1 VRKASRNLPDE
12 PGKVFSSSG
21 TAAAQRPKLRRQ
33 WAARILSCRHANLSQ
48 PLNGALLSC
57 AGVMEDV
64 ALPTEAGRSLPRASS
79 VRLNAG
85 PALPLHQ
92 VRSIETRTGYGRY
105 RGAVS
110 YATLPHGLLFDCLH
124 AGANVPLLFVEF
136 PAAVC

>member
-1 VRKASRNLPDE
+1 MGSPH
-12 PGKVFSSSG
+12 
-21 TAAAQRPKLRRQ
+21 TQ
-33 WAARILSCRHANLSQ
+33 LSTCNLSQ

-64 ALPTEAGRSLPRASS
+64 ALPTEAGTLPRASS

-92 VRSIETRTGYGRY
+92 VRSTETRTGYGRS

-110 YATLPHGLLFDCLH
+110 YATLTHGLLFDCLH
-124 AGANVPLLFVEF
+124 AGANVPPLWFEI
-136 PAAVC
+136 PAAVCSSLSRRAPRRT